1 MAYNPF
7 NIFRRNQKAIF
18 AVVTVV
24 IMFMFVL
31 SSGMT
36 GKADFFNWL
45 PEWIRGKTSKRDS
58 VCEIDGTRVYSR
70 DVEALRFQRVVA
82 NKFMQMAAFDARD
95 AMRKALLEQ
104 SAQASPENAFIF
116 QAVLQAKN

>member
-7 NIFRRNQKAIF
+7 SIFRRNQKAIF

-45 PEWIRGKTSKRDS
+45 PE
-58 VCEIDGTRVYSR
+58 
-70 DVEALRFQRVVA
+70 
-82 NKFMQMAAFDARD
+82 
-95 AMRKALLEQ
+95 
-104 SAQASPENAFIF
+104 
-116 QAVLQAKN
+116 

>member
-7 NIFRRNQKAIF
+7 NVFRRNQKAIF

-45 PEWIRGKTSKRDS
+45 PEWFASKKKGE
-58 VCEIDGTRVYSR
+58 VLCTIDGDKVSQPRLGTDPLSPG
-70 DVEALRFQRVVA
+70 
-82 NKFMQMAAFDARD
+82 ARQQIPRLCRPVRGLD
-95 AMRKALLEQ
+95 Q
-104 SAQASPENAFIF
+104 
-116 QAVLQAKN
+116 

>member
-7 NIFRRNQKAIF
+7 SIFRRNQKAIF

-45 PEWIRGKTSKRDS
+45 PEWVRGKAKKGDALCVLDGDRIYPRDLE
-58 VCEIDGTRVYSR
+58 V
-70 DVEALRFQRVVA
+70 LRRQRMMA
-82 NKFMQMAAFDARD
+82 SKFMIEAAQHPDRVHRLKARH
-95 AMRKALLEQ
+95 
-104 SAQASPENAFIF
+104 F
-116 QAVLQAKN
+116 QTLC